1 MREAEEELKK
11 YENRER
17 YLLNKIENIRSLVLP
32 KGISIE
38 PDKIPSTK
46 RVDKNLEYVSQLE
59 DVEKEL
65 AYVRKEIKN
74 LMKYIEQ
81 ELKIRNEYNTLE
93 RRIIDLREDK
103 EYLRTHNKK
112 MPFWKIG
119 QMVGYSQAQCFRI
132 YRNYNT
138 SKKNKD
144 ETK

>member
-1 MREAEEELKK
+1 MKEAEEQLKK

-17 YLLNKIENIRSLVLP
+17 YLLNRIENIKSLVLP
-32 KGISIE
+32 KGINIE

-46 RVDKNLEYVSQLE
+46 RVDKNLEYVMQLE

-65 AYVRKEIKN
+65 AYIRKEIN
-74 LMKYIEQ
+74 TLMKYIEE

-93 RRIIDLREDK
+93 RRIIDLREDR

-119 QMVGYSQAQCFRI
+119 QLVGYSQAQCFRI
-132 YRNYNT
+132 YRNYTNLQ
-138 SKKNKD
+138 KNK
-144 ETK
+144 KI

>member
-1 MREAEEELKK
+1 LREAEEELKK

-59 DVEKEL
+59 EVEKEL
-65 AYVRKEIKN
+65 KYIRKEMKN
-74 LMKYIEQ
+74 LIEYIEG

-93 RRIIDLREDK
+93 RRIFDLRNDK
-103 EYLRTHNKK
+103 EYLRIHNKP

-119 QMVGYSQAQCFRI
+119 QLVGYSKSQCHHI
-132 YRNYNT
+132 YQKIGQDRT
-138 SKKNKD
+138 
-144 ETK
+144 

>member
-81 ELKIRNEYNTLE
+81 ELISRQLE
-93 RRIIDLREDK
+93 RVQFFRGI
-103 EYLRTHNKK
+103 
-112 MPFWKIG
+112 
-119 QMVGYSQAQCFRI
+119 RI
-132 YRNYNT
+132 YPE
-138 SKKNKD
+138 D
-144 ETK
+144 EQRITCKEN